1 MKSIT
6 LFFIIFLLITFLLG
20 MYLYATFSL
29 KTTKL
34 ETVESKI
41 ETLSNN
47 FSSDSKCPNLL
58 VRKGKVLM
66 LYNKNQPIVD
76 GKNPIPFFN
85 MDEYINYL
93 EIQRSKGIN
102 CPVLF
107 LQQESNTQG
116 EDVFRMRPSPFDLQ
130 GGLPQMANL
139 SENDKKIVTIKDA
152 NRKNYPYNTNNYP
165 GFDPTSQYVGVY
177 TNLDIIHDKTQKN
190 EISDN
195 PMDPNWAG
203 TTYTQQ
209 MIDSGKYL
217 ERHVTRPVLTTPKT
231 TFYPS
236 ITNFHMPNDI
246 L

>member
-1 MKSIT
+1 
-6 LFFIIFLLITFLLG
+6 
-20 MYLYATFSL
+20 MYLYATFYL

-34 ETVESKI
+34 ETLESEI
-41 ETLSNN
+41 ATLSNDDSRN
-47 FSSDSKCPNLL
+47 SKCPNLL

-66 LYNKNQPIVD
+66 LYNKNEPIVD

-85 MDEYINYL
+85 LDEYINYL

-116 EDVFRMRPSPFDLQ
+116 EDVFRLRPSPFDLQ
-130 GGLPQMANL
+130 GGLPQMSNLNDNAN
-139 SENDKKIVTIKDA
+139 KIVTVTDA
-152 NRKNYPYNTNNYP
+152 NRKNYPYNANNYP
-165 GFDPTSQYVGVY
+165 GFDPTSQYIGVY
-177 TNLDIIHDKTQKN
+177 TNLDIIHDKTQTNK
-190 EISDN
+190 ISDN

-203 TTYTQQ
+203 TIYTQQ

-217 ERHVTRPVLTTPKT
+217 ENQVTRPVLTTPKT

-236 ITNFHMPNDI
+236 ITNFHMPKDI

>member
-1 MKSIT
+1 
-6 LFFIIFLLITFLLG
+6 
-20 MYLYATFSL
+20 MYLYATFYL

-34 ETVESKI
+34 ETLESEI
-41 ETLSNN
+41 ATLSNDDSGN
-47 FSSDSKCPNLL
+47 SKCPNLL

-66 LYNKNQPIVD
+66 LYNKNEPIVD

-85 MDEYINYL
+85 LDEYINYL

-116 EDVFRMRPSPFDLQ
+116 EDVFRLRPSPFDLQ
-130 GGLPQMANL
+130 GGLPQMSNLNDNAN
-139 SENDKKIVTIKDA
+139 KIVTVTDA
-152 NRKNYPYNTNNYP
+152 NRKNYPYNANNYP
-165 GFDPTSQYVGVY
+165 GFDPTSQYIGVY
-177 TNLDIIHDKTQKN
+177 TNLDIIHDKTQTNK
-190 EISDN
+190 ISDN

-203 TTYTQQ
+203 TIYTQQ

-217 ERHVTRPVLTTPKT
+217 ENQVTRPVLTTPKT

-236 ITNFHMPNDI
+236 ITNFHMPKDI

>member
-1 MKSIT
+1 MKPIT

-41 ETLSNN
+41 ETLSNDN
-47 FSSDSKCPNLL
+47 TSDSKCPNLL

-152 NRKNYPYNTNNYP
+152 NRKNYPYNADNYP
-165 GFDPTSQYVGVY
+165 GSV
-177 TNLDIIHDKTQKN
+177 
-190 EISDN
+190 S
-195 PMDPNWAG
+195 
-203 TTYTQQ
+203 
-209 MIDSGKYL
+209 
-217 ERHVTRPVLTTPKT
+217 
-231 TFYPS
+231 
-236 ITNFHMPNDI
+236 
-246 L
+246 

>member
-1 MKSIT
+1 MKPIT

-29 KTTKL
+29 KTKHL
-34 ETVESKI
+34 ETLESKI
-41 ETLSNN
+41 ATLSNDN
-47 FSSDSKCPNLL
+47 STDSKCPNLL
-58 VRKGKVLM
+58 VKKGKVLM
-66 LYNKNQPIVD
+66 LYNKNEPIVE

-93 EIQRSKGIN
+93 EIQRKKGII

-107 LQQESNTQG
+107 LQQESNAQG
-116 EDVFRMRPSPFDLQ
+116 EDVFRMRPSPFELQ
-130 GGLPQMANL
+130 GGLPQMVNL
-139 SENDKKIVTIKDA
+139 DEKEKGVVTVKDA
-152 NRKNYPYNTNNYP
+152 NRKNYPYNANNYP

-177 TNLDIIHDKTQKN
+177 TNLDIIHDKTKQN

-217 ERHVTRPVLTTPKT
+217 ERAVTRPALTTPKT

>member
-1 MKSIT
+1 MKPIT

-34 ETVESKI
+34 ETLESKI

-66 LYNKNQPIVD
+66 LYNKNEPIVD

-130 GGLPQMANL
+130 GGLPQMAIS
-139 SENDKKIVTIKDA
+139 SENDNEIVTIKDA
-152 NRKNYPYNTNNYP
+152 NRKNYPYNANNYP

-177 TNLDIIHDKTQKN
+177 TNLDVIHDKTKRN

-217 ERHVTRPVLTTPKT
+217 ENQVTRPILTTPKT

-236 ITNFHMPNDI
+236 IQNFHMPKDI

>member
-1 MKSIT
+1 MKPIT

-34 ETVESKI
+34 ETLESKI
-41 ETLSNN
+41 ETLSNDISTN
-47 FSSDSKCPNLL
+47 SKCPNLL
-58 VRKGKVLM
+58 VKKGKVLM
-66 LYNKNQPIVD
+66 LYNKNEPMVE

-93 EIQRSKGIN
+93 EIQRTKGID

-107 LQQESNTQG
+107 LQQESNAQG

-130 GGLPQMANL
+130 GGLPQMTNL
-139 SENDKKIVTIKDA
+139 DEKNKDIVTVIDA
-152 NRKNYPYNTNNYP
+152 NRRNYPYNANNYP

-177 TNLDIIHDKTQKN
+177 TNLDIIHDKTKQN

-217 ERHVTRPVLTTPKT
+217 ENEVTRPVLTTPKT

-236 ITNFHMPNDI
+236 IQNFHMPNDI

>member
-1 MKSIT
+1 MKPIT

-29 KTTKL
+29 KTTHL
-34 ETVESKI
+34 ETLESKI

-66 LYNKNQPIVD
+66 LYNKNEPIVD

-93 EIQRSKGIN
+93 EIQRTKGID

-107 LQQESNTQG
+107 LQQESNAQG

-130 GGLPQMANL
+130 GGLPQMINL
-139 SENDKKIVTIKDA
+139 DEKDKEIVTVIDA
-152 NRKNYPYNTNNYP
+152 NRRNYPYNSNNYP

-177 TNLDIIHDKTQKN
+177 TNLDIIHDKTKQN

-217 ERHVTRPVLTTPKT
+217 ENQVTRPVLTTPKT

-236 ITNFHMPNDI
+236 IQNFHMPNDI